1 MQISKIVF
9 QTNPKNLKEIL
20 QQGAYLRNDCHIIC
34 LASDRSGLHAQQTIR
49 TLTCQLGASL
59 QVHRD

>member
-20 QQGAYLRNDCHIIC
+20 QQGAYLRDECHTMC
-34 LASDRSGLHAQQTIR
+34 LASDRNGLHALQTIR
-49 TLTCQLGASL
+49 TLICQLGASL